1 VKTCAVLT
9 PRLGQSLVPIMA
21 RLQSLSG
28 SNPENCAETFS
39 FRITWVRGGDWR
51 QKQTPNQNSCAGI
64 DCPRPGLH
72 ASWITSLS
80 QRKLSASLSSL
91 DGSGRRDA
99 NPMESHLER
108 LGRRDWWLWLST
120 LVVTILSG
128 TVFLLSSFPSLFLH
142 SDRFF
147 EIGSDQ
153 ARWAILGLLLLF
165 NTWLV
170 YRQWSFRRL
179 RAQLTGLAGDAQSN
193 LEGVYDP
200 SRMDPITGLYTR
212 ASVEQLLGKE
222 VARARR
228 QNTPLSLVAL
238 HLDDFAQLN
247 QRYGSAVGDLILK
260 EFANRL
266 RKASRGNDVGVRLGS
281 DDFLLVLSECSLS
294 DARIASDRLGSLEMK
309 CSGHDIALTYSVG
322 WIDYKPGEVPSDMF
336 KRAGDVLELYKKA
349 SKDSFST
356 TLVVR

>member
-1 VKTCAVLT
+1 
-9 PRLGQSLVPIMA
+9 
-21 RLQSLSG
+21 
-28 SNPENCAETFS
+28 
-39 FRITWVRGGDWR
+39 
-51 QKQTPNQNSCAGI
+51 
-64 DCPRPGLH
+64 
-72 ASWITSLS
+72 
-80 QRKLSASLSSL
+80 
-91 DGSGRRDA
+91 
-99 NPMESHLER
+99 MESHLQRLER
-108 LGRRDWWLWLST
+108 REWWLWLSA

-147 EIGSDQ
+147 EIGFDQ

-179 RAQLTGLAGDAQSN
+179 RGPLTELTGDPQSN
-193 LEGVYDP
+193 SEGVYDP

-212 ASVEQLLGKE
+212 ASAEQLLGKE

-228 QNTPLSLVAL
+228 QNSPLSLVAL

-247 QRYGSAVGDLILK
+247 QRYGSTVGDLILK

-281 DDFLLVLSECSLS
+281 DDFLLVLPECSLS
-294 DARIASDRLGSLEMK
+294 DARIASDRLGNLEMK
-309 CSGHDIALTYSVG
+309 CSGHDIALTYSV
-322 WIDYKPGEVPSDMF
+322 VAHVS
-336 KRAGDVLELYKKA
+336 L
-349 SKDSFST
+349 
-356 TLVVR
+356 